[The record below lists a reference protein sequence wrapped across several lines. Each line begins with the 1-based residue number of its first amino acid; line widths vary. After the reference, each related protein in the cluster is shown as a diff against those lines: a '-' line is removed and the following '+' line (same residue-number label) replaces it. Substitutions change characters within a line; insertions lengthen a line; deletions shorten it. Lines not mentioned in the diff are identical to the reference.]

1 MVAAPEIASAGDGL
15 MTHEPR
21 TMAFGSARAF
31 FLLAALG
38 ALACGGTR
46 SSGVDARPAEGFG
59 PAAVT
64 AADDPAA
71 PEDDRSG
78 AAHYDIPPGF
88 LPPPG
93 QCRIWEPGE
102 PPDQQKD
109 RYPIGRC
116 SQLREAIPEGAWLV
130 YRPTDDAKHV
140 RVWLYG
146 SEREVLQQR
155 IYDIETGALIRHV
168 APASGN

>member
-1 MVAAPEIASAGDGL
+1 MTGVDLLTRSVGLARALCLLAAVGA
-15 MTHEPR
+15 
-21 TMAFGSARAF
+21 MACGSAR
-31 FLLAALG
+31 
-38 ALACGGTR
+38 
-46 SSGVDARPAEGFG
+46 SSGADAAPVDGSDPTTVTGAE
-59 PAAVT
+59 
-64 AADDPAA
+64 DPA
-71 PEDDRSG
+71 PPDDERTG
-78 AAHYDIPPGF
+78 AARYDIPPDY

-130 YRPTDDAKHV
+130 YRPTDDVKHV
-140 RVWLYG
+140 RVWLFG
-146 SEREVLQQR
+146 SERQVLQQR
-155 IYDIETGALIRHV
+155 IYDIETGALIRHI

>member
-1 MVAAPEIASAGDGL
+1 MIRPGFRARS
-15 MTHEPR
+15 
-21 TMAFGSARAF
+21 FGPVRVLC
-31 FLLAALG
+31 LLGALG
-38 ALACGGTR
+38 ALACGSAR
-46 SSGVDARPAEGFG
+46 SSGADATPPDAAD
-59 PAAVT
+59 PVAVT
-64 AADDPAA
+64 GADDPAA
-71 PEDDRSG
+71 SGDERTG
-78 AAHYDIPPGF
+78 AARYDIPPDF

-102 PPDQQKD
+102 SPDEQKE

-146 SEREVLQQR
+146 SERQVLQQR
-155 IYDIETGALIRHV
+155 IYDIETGALIRHI

>member
-1 MVAAPEIASAGDGL
+1 MSR
-15 MTHEPR
+15 EPR
-21 TMAFGSARAF
+21 TARFGPCRALW
-31 FLLAALG
+31 LLAALG
-38 ALACGGTR
+38 MMACGSARG
-46 SSGVDARPAEGFG
+46 SGADAPPVDGSAPPAEGSG
-59 PAAVT
+59 PAAEGSG
-64 AADDPAA
+64 PAA
-71 PEDDRSG
+71 
-78 AAHYDIPPGF
+78 AQFNIPPDF

-109 RYPIGRC
+109 RYPIRRC
-116 SQLREAIPEGAWLV
+116 SQLRDAIPDGAWLV

-155 IYDIETGALIRHV
+155 IYDVETGELVRHI

>member
-1 MVAAPEIASAGDGL
+1 
-15 MTHEPR
+15 MTHGRR
-21 TMAFGSARAF
+21 TRTFGLARALS
-31 FLLAALG
+31 LLAVLG
-38 ALACGGTR
+38 ALACGSART
-46 SSGVDARPAEGFG
+46 SGADVTPADGSD
-59 PAAVT
+59 PAVVT
-64 AADDPAA
+64 GADDPAVR
-71 PEDDRSG
+71 DDERSG
-78 AAHYDIPPGF
+78 AAHYDIPPDF

-102 PPDQQKD
+102 PPDQQRD
-109 RYPIGRC
+109 RYPVGRC

-146 SEREVLQQR
+146 SERQVLQQR
-155 IYDIETGALIRHV
+155 IYDIETGALIRHI

>member
-1 MVAAPEIASAGDGL
+1 
-15 MTHEPR
+15 MTER
-21 TMAFGSARAF
+21 ARALC
-31 FLLAALG
+31 LLAALA
-38 ALACGGTR
+38 ALACGSAR
-46 SSGVDARPAEGFG
+46 SPGASVTVADGSAAAAATTSDTAVSGF
-59 PAAVT
+59 
-64 AADDPAA
+64 
-71 PEDDRSG
+71 
-78 AAHYDIPPGF
+78 HIPPNF

-102 PPDQQKD
+102 PPEKQMD

-116 SQLREAIPEGAWLV
+116 SRLREAIPEGAWLV
-130 YRPTDDAKHV
+130 YRPTDDARHL

-146 SEREVLQQR
+146 SDRQVLQQR

>member
-1 MVAAPEIASAGDGL
+1 MSR
-15 MTHEPR
+15 EPR
-21 TMAFGSARAF
+21 TASLGPRRALC
-31 FLLAALG
+31 LLAVLG
-38 ALACGGTR
+38 ALACGSAR
-46 SSGVDARPAEGFG
+46 SSGADARPVDGAAPPAEGSG
-59 PAAVT
+59 PAA
-64 AADDPAA
+64 A
-71 PEDDRSG
+71 PFN
-78 AAHYDIPPGF
+78 IPPDF

-116 SQLREAIPEGAWLV
+116 SELREAIPEGAWLV

-155 IYDIETGALIRHV
+155 IYDIETGELVRHV

>member
-1 MVAAPEIASAGDGL
+1 MNGESS
-15 MTHEPR
+15 TR
-21 TMAFGSARAF
+21 TLGPARALC
-31 FLLAALG
+31 LLAALG
-38 ALACGGTR
+38 ALGCGSARSPGTD
-46 SSGVDARPAEGFG
+46 VRPPEGSD
-59 PAAVT
+59 PAAV
-64 AADDPAA
+64 AGADDPAA
-71 PEDDRSG
+71 PADERTG
-78 AAHYDIPPGF
+78 AAHYDIPPDF

-102 PPDQQKD
+102 PPDEQRD

-130 YRPTDDAKHV
+130 YRPADDAKHV

-155 IYDIETGALIRHV
+155 IYDIETGELVRHI

>member
-1 MVAAPEIASAGDGL
+1 MREPIITGRLPGLLCLVAAVGVAGCAGNRVSGSDREPVTRDG
-15 MTHEPR
+15 
-21 TMAFGSARAF
+21 GIV
-31 FLLAALG
+31 
-38 ALACGGTR
+38 
-46 SSGVDARPAEGFG
+46 VDEG
-59 PAAVT
+59 
-64 AADDPAA
+64 D
-71 PEDDRSG
+71 
-78 AAHYDIPPGF
+78 DIPPDF

-102 PPDQQKD
+102 PPDQQMA
-109 RYPIGRC
+109 RYPVGRC
-116 SQLREAIPEGAWLV
+116 SQLREAIPEGAWLI

-146 SEREVLQQR
+146 SERQVLQQR